1 MDQPRATIDG
11 SSNSWLMVEKMSSK
25 KYDANIGRARHKRA
39 THRMAPVSFRVLKSL
54 LIFLHHIGQFQTIT
68 LAAVLSLEQE
78 AEDEGQ
84 DTER

>member
-1 MDQPRATIDG
+1 
-11 SSNSWLMVEKMSSK
+11 
-25 KYDANIGRARHKRA
+25 
-39 THRMAPVSFRVLKSL
+39 MAPVSFKVLKSL

-78 AEDEGQ
+78 AEDKGQ